1 MSGRNSQ
8 VARILC
14 ILDLLDGN
22 PNGLSVAEIHN
33 KISERN
39 HSASK
44 RTIYRDLEA
53 LAMAGFPLFPDNE
66 DEQRQKWT
74 LERNTRINQYLV
86 LSARELFALFLARGM
101 LTPLS
106 ATPFYQDLQN
116 IFQKLEQKLGEKQ
129 VDYISSLQE
138 EMKFEA
144 GPQWGLGLNPEVLET
159 VRAACAESHVIEC
172 VYASVNSKKESSR
185 QLGPHYLYYSKG
197 GLYLV
202 AEDLKEKKVKV
213 FALPRMKEATM
224 LPAEYEGLIQTPEDI
239 FQGALGVFT
248 SEKIEE
254 VTIEFEADIAQF
266 VKERRWHSSQRVTQL
281 SAGRIRVAL
290 EVSQTPELYS
300 WILGFGPNAKVIEP
314 TSLAERVVSIAL
326 RTAGIYG
333 RRAG

>member
-144 GPQWGLGLNPEVLET
+144 GPQWGLGLNPEVLE
-159 VRAACAESHVIEC
+159 
-172 VYASVNSKKESSR
+172 
-185 QLGPHYLYYSKG
+185 LYE
-197 GLYLV
+197 L
-202 AEDLKEKKVKV
+202 
-213 FALPRMKEATM
+213 
-224 LPAEYEGLIQTPEDI
+224 
-239 FQGALGVFT
+239 
-248 SEKIEE
+248 
-254 VTIEFEADIAQF
+254 
-266 VKERRWHSSQRVTQL
+266 RVL
-281 SAGRIRVAL
+281 
-290 EVSQTPELYS
+290 
-300 WILGFGPNAKVIEP
+300 NP
-314 TSLAERVVSIAL
+314 TSLNAFMRL
-326 RTAGIYG
+326 
-333 RRAG
+333 